1 MDREKKCLSRDIGM
15 TFKTKNFSKAG
26 FKAQITRKQSQ
37 FNRFKRRFAASKN
50 PVEKSFL
57 KSEAAQIVNDL
68 KACSK
73 MWKSF
78 GFGACTWITRNFTT
92 AGFKSA
98 TKTSMTS
105 RRKNTR
111 KYGKKSYAKKSYA
124 KRSYAKRS
132 NKSRTSARR
141 STKSRANAR
150 RSSYVAW

>member
-1 MDREKKCLSRDIGM
+1 M

-37 FNRFKRRFAASKN
+37 FNRFKRRFAASRN

-57 KSEAAQIVNDL
+57 KSEATQIVNDL

-92 AGFKSA
+92 AGFKST
-98 TKTSMTS
+98 TKSGMTS

-111 KYGKKSYAKKSYA
+111 KYGKKSYA

-141 STKSRANAR
+141 STKSRVNAR
-150 RSSYVAW
+150 RRSYVAW